1 MAAAVVA
8 CLAAAGCSAV
18 KSMAAGA
25 ASAQGPRP
33 TATGTAASGTGVK
46 LGSAPAASA
55 FASASSRVV
64 PPNPLGPPADPFTG
78 TPADHWADGAAG
90 IVLPAAE
97 PIGPYTKAQV
107 KYAYQT
113 TRKLLIAA
121 NLDKQTLLG
130 GTPAAFAALLTSQ
143 QRAKFL
149 GGLNKA
155 GLDKQGYPLSTRA
168 WVMSFPPGKAQLIG
182 SVIKVR
188 GSMRAKAVRN
198 SNGSDELDVR
208 LDYLFVY
215 PIEPPHQ
222 PGDWMRVVAED
233 QWEVQF
239 ADWQGTAASF
249 APWVDGGGSV
259 SGVDCGT
266 PDGYQHPAYPVQ
278 AAAQPTASPTGTA
291 VDPYVMGQPGSGLCR
306 PTTGT

>member
-1 MAAAVVA
+1 MVTAAVV

-18 KSMAAGA
+18 KSAAAGA

-33 TATGTAASGTGVK
+33 TATGTAVSGTG
-46 LGSAPAASA
+46 LRLSSAPAASA
-55 FASASSRVV
+55 FAAASSRVV

-78 TPADHWADGAAG
+78 TPADQWADGAAG
-90 IVLPAAE
+90 IALPPATALS
-97 PIGPYTKAQV
+97 PYTRAQV

-130 GTPAAFAALLTSQ
+130 GTPVAFAALLTSA
-143 QRAKFL
+143 QRDKFL
-149 GGLNKA
+149 SGLDKA
-155 GLDKQGYPLSTRA
+155 GLDKHGFPLSTRA

-182 SVIKVR
+182 SAIKVR
-188 GSMRAKAVRN
+188 GWMRAKAVRN
-198 SNGSDELDVR
+198 SNGSDELDVH

-233 QWEVQF
+233 QWVVQF
-239 ADWQGTAASF
+239 ADWQGAGTTF
-249 APWVDGGGSV
+249 TPWVDVGGSV
-259 SGVDCGT
+259 SGVECGT

-278 AAAQPTASPTGTA
+278 VAGQPTSSPTGA
-291 VDPYVMGQPGSGLCR
+291 AFDPYVIGQPDSGLCR